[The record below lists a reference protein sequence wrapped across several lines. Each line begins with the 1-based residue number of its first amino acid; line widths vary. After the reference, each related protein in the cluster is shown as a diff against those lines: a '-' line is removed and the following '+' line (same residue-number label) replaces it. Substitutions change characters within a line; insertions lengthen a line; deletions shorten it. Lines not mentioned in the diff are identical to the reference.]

1 MALYHLHVKNI
12 SRGDDRSAVA
22 AAAYRAGETLPNEAE
37 ERLSMFGGR
46 RDVLHA
52 EIRAPAHAPAWCL
65 ERGALWNAVEAVEK
79 RKDARL
85 AKEIEFSIPRE
96 LPKASWLGVAQAMAD
111 AYAALGHVV
120 DFAIHDDGSGL
131 NPHVH
136 MMLTT
141 RVLEGGQ
148 FGGKMREA
156 DNLAFVNNARA
167 LWEKIAND
175 ALGEAGLEVEIDAR
189 SHAARGLGTT
199 PTQHR
204 GPNPEERQ
212 ARRAAARARGAPMN
226 AETLAARR
234 AVLADKEALERFPLL
249 RERPDWPPAHLNPS
263 PSLTAAELREHEAFW
278 QEVKSRQVEPEQ
290 APDAV
295 TPAPPPET
303 DRAQQPVTPLE
314 VPRVAI
320 RQEGALRPFDA
331 SREAADVFAALDLAL
346 SKASVAAG
354 HSQRDPRSAAEW
366 REVLRASNELK
377 TKFAELRAENER
389 HRAYAE
395 AFREK
400 YLKEERDPDDFPV
413 QGPDDDLIAPS
424 ERERAQ
430 EEMIAEVEQPA
441 RELPQTPR
449 PERQPA
455 AERQAVAE
463 EVTRANHTPELAWLR
478 QELAKVPS
486 RESELEQER
495 EHNSMA
501 PPQGRE
507 PQTQQIAPELA
518 WLRQELAKTPERKR
532 EQEQERERER

>member
-1 MALYHLHVKNI
+1 
-12 SRGDDRSAVA
+12 
-22 AAAYRAGETLPNEAE
+22 
-37 ERLSMFGGR
+37 MFGGR

-65 ERGALWNAVEAVEK
+65 ERGALWNAVEAAEK

-111 AYAALGHVV
+111 AYASLGHVV

-189 SHAARGLGTT
+189 SHAARGLDAT

-234 AVLADKEALERFPLL
+234 ALLADKEALERFPLL
-249 RERPDWPPAHLNPS
+249 RERPDWPPAHPTPS
-263 PSLTAAELREHEAFW
+263 PSLSAAELREHEAFW
-278 QEVKSRQVEPEQ
+278 QEVQSRQVEPERV
-290 APDAV
+290 PDEATRAD
-295 TPAPPPET
+295 TPAPAIEPS
-303 DRAQQPVTPLE
+303 PVPKSPAPVE
-314 VPRVAI
+314 MPRVIA

-331 SREAADVFAALDLAL
+331 SKRAAADFAALELAL
-346 SKASVAAG
+346 TKASAAAG
-354 HSQRDPRSAAEW
+354 HAPRDPRSAAEW
-366 REVLRASNELK
+366 EEVLRASNAFKATL
-377 TKFAELRAENER
+377 ADLRAENER
-389 HRAYAE
+389 NRAFAE

-400 YLKEERDPDDFPV
+400 YPHELDPSDLPE
-413 QGPDDDLIAPS
+413 QGPDGGLIAPS

-441 RELPQTPR
+441 RDIPQTPR

-455 AERQAVAE
+455 AERRAVAE
-463 EVTRANHTPELAWLR
+463 EVTQANHAPELAWLR

-495 EHNSMA
+495 ERNFMA
-501 PPQGRE
+501 PAQDHE
-507 PQTQQIAPELA
+507 PQTPQIAPELA